1 VLNLRQVAGF
11 LQAHSFLGGLLV
23 RHVIAI
29 EHRSEQLYICLFEG
43 YLLGEAVVVG
53 VVRANVWVNAR

>member
-1 VLNLRQVAGF
+1 
-11 LQAHSFLGGLLV
+11 LGGLLV